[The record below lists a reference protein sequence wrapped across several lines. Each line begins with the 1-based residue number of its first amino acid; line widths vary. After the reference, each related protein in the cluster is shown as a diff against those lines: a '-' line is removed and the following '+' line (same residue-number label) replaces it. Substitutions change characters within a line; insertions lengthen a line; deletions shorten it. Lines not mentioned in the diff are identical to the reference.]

1 MDVYDFMSG
10 CIEVERSVAN
20 IYRTF
25 ANMFPEEKD
34 FWIELYR
41 DELEHTI
48 WLSIE
53 KNIEA
58 MDLLP
63 ANTPLPTP
71 ELIESTLLNIRRQ
84 AAHIMSNPVTLEY
97 ALETALRIEGSTIEV
112 FTNELSANIFAVD
125 EESLQEKLVTAE
137 KIHINK
143 IENLMIDRGFLQLS

>member
-25 ANMFPEEKD
+25 ATMFPEDKD

-63 ANTPLPTP
+63 ADTPLPTP
-71 ELIESTLLNIRRQ
+71 ELIENTLLNIRRQ
-84 AAHIMSNPVTLEY
+84 AARIRSNPVTLEN
-97 ALETALRIEGSTIEV
+97 ALKTALRIEGASIEI
-112 FTNELSANIFAVD
+112 FTNEMSAKIFSAS
-125 EESLQEKLVTAE
+125 EKSLQEKLVTAE